1 MRPGSKRRGFSLRA
15 TILGHVQRGA
25 APTGADRLLG
35 SRLGAGAVRAL
46 ARGEQGV
53 LVGLRGNAVATTPL
67 DEVVGRTKGVDRE
80 LLDLAHIMSL

>member
-1 MRPGSKRRGFSLRA
+1 MCSAARRPP
-15 TILGHVQRGA
+15 
-25 APTGADRLLG
+25 APTGCW
-35 SRLGAGAVRAL
+35 
-46 ARGEQGV
+46 ARGWGPAPCAPWPAASSGV